1 MMRPP
6 LSPRELLRAPLPRT
20 SQFLMPAFVWAVVAA
35 PIVVLAVTVMLLM
48 IFATA
53 PNFETLLPR
62 LLKWSL
68 ALIPFLFVVRLF
80 ILSRVFADRIFSWI
94 GFSATF
100 FGLAILVLFFGR
112 MGYLGSVWFKT
123 TPELVRKKN
132 AELEDKVRKSQ
143 EMIDNEVAKVREEMK
158 DEIAKAATDAEK
170 KEIEEI
176 FVKEIIPE
184 KRAQFEKIAGYHIQE
199 RDQGL
204 RPDTSSVGVL
214 WHFLTNATAD
224 SANPQNA
231 GIYPAL
237 IGSLLVSL
245 ITICFAVPVGVAA
258 ALYLEEYRA
267 NSRLGRLIQ
276 ININNLAGV
285 PSVVFGILGGAIF
298 FEIFS
303 VFARYNPA
311 IHPRNV
317 IGGGLTL
324 GLLTLPV
331 VIVASQ
337 EAIRAV
343 PSSIRMGAY
352 ALGATKWQTIWRQV
366 LPLAWPGILT
376 GTILALSRAVGE
388 AAPLVL
394 FGATQFT
401 TTTPGAFTPFTVLP
415 LQIFQ
420 WSSQPEDEW
429 RYNAAMACLVLIVL
443 LLALNAVAIWMRNRA
458 QRRLKW

>member
-1 MMRPP
+1 MNPPP
-6 LSPRELLRAPLPRT
+6 LSPREILRAPLPRT
-20 SQFLMPAFVWAVVAA
+20 SQFVLPALGWAVVAA
-35 PIVVLAVTVMLLM
+35 PIVVLAVSVVLLM

-53 PNFETLLPR
+53 PNLETLLPR
-62 LLKWSL
+62 LLNWSL
-68 ALIPFLFVVRLF
+68 ALIPLLFVGRLF
-80 ILSRVFADRIFSWI
+80 VLSRVFADRMFAWI
-94 GFSATF
+94 GWSATY
-100 FGLAILVLFFGR
+100 FGLAILVLFFAR
-112 MGYLGSVWFKT
+112 MGYLGSIWFEK
-123 TPELVRKKN
+123 TPELVRQKN
-132 AELEDKVRKSQ
+132 EELEEKVRKSEQ
-143 EMIDNEVAKVREEMK
+143 IIEAEVAKVREEMK
-158 DEIAKAATDAEK
+158 DAIAMAATDAEK
-170 KEIEEI
+170 KMTEELYQDI
-176 FVKEIIPE
+176 LKET
-184 KRAQFEKIAGYHIQE
+184 RARFEKNATYLLIE
-199 RDQGL
+199 RDKGV
-204 RPDTSSVGVL
+204 RPDTSHVGVL

-237 IGSLLVSL
+237 VGSLLVSL
-245 ITICFAVPVGVAA
+245 ITLAFAVPVGVAA

-267 NSRLGRLIQ
+267 NSTLGRLIQ

-303 VFARYNPA
+303 IFTRYNPA

-352 ALGATKWQTIWRQV
+352 ALGATKWQTTWRQV

-401 TTTPGAFTPFTVLP
+401 TTTPGAFTPFTALP

-429 RYNAAMACLVLIVL
+429 RYNAAMACLVLIVM